1 MNPVDHSIESFV
13 PTRSI
18 HSFCLSKILSIMSHA
33 ITKCM
38 VYVQMKFQTKNLVK
52 YTKYSLHFQKGCNSR
67 FGPSQTILYFS
78 KFIEN
83 NITNYDYK

>member
-1 MNPVDHSIESFV
+1 
-13 PTRSI
+13 
-18 HSFCLSKILSIMSHA
+18 
-33 ITKCM
+33 M